1 MQPHHKTKKQRN
13 YTSMY
18 REYEYWS
25 EHVMNGEECISIE
38 IARVKKRFE

>member
-1 MQPHHKTKKQRN
+1 MLQRN
-13 YTSMY
+13 YNSMY